1 MWNLQSTYTFKMK
14 SYFIKNKQKP
24 TNQSINQT
32 NQYLWWYFQEF
43 LGFSQHEKDAH
54 RNLAPIDGRTSSQSL
69 FWTLFVK
76 KRISYEYIKIA
87 GGKGK
92 RERPLGEKGKGKG
105 ERSGFARI
113 PTLQPERAHARTNR
127 NRNRFP
133 GWSHSP
139 QPPIYIYLNFRP
151 HFVRPQFYME

>member
-1 MWNLQSTYTFKMK
+1 MIMYAEI
-14 SYFIKNKQKP
+14 FIIRIFVD
-24 TNQSINQT
+24 SRLI
-32 NQYLWWYFQEF
+32 FQVIS
-43 LGFSQHEKDAH
+43 GFVQHEKDAH

-76 KRISYEYIKIA
+76 KRISYEYVKTA
-87 GGKGK
+87 GRKGK

-105 ERSGFARI
+105 ERSGFVRI

-139 QPPIYIYLNFRP
+139 QPPISYIIYCISYISKT
-151 HFVRPQFYME
+151 PQH